1 MARQPIAHPATP
13 ENVHEFIKS
22 ALGAPDTMRAL
33 IEAMKEVQSQ
43 EKSVDTDKAVIKAF
57 ERAGYESVVLFDRS
71 KTLAEQASS
80 VTVLTYKK
88 WSERREEGRALDQG
102 SGLPHS
108 PIPFGSNGTCIV
120 SRQVASGLA
129 SPHRQAQGKGQGNP
143 HPAISLKSPGIAAG
157 PERPRQS
164 FTP

>member
-57 ERAGYESVVLFDRS
+57 ERAGYKSVVLFDRS

-88 WSERREEGRALDQG
+88 WSELGRVVKKGEHSIKARGYHIRLFHLDQTEPA
-102 SGLPHS
+102 SSADKLPQVS
-108 PIPFGSNGTCIV
+108 PVPTAKPKAKGKVIPIQPS
-120 SRQVASGLA
+120 A
-129 SPHRQAQGKGQGNP
+129 
-143 HPAISLKSPGIAAG
+143 
-157 PERPRQS
+157 
-164 FTP
+164 